1 MANSC
6 LKCHFLNSTA
16 GIKWCSAMG
25 NFDKRR
31 LGSYR
36 CFSSVPGL
44 FKITKKECL
53 SCGFFDGIFCLK
65 NNKTIIHPL
74 VGIFVDTR
82 HEHEKCDNWKP
93 YSVDKET
100 IEDSFKNQTA
110 WINFTSVLQSI
121 SVNFEIEDGFKNQT
135 AWINFTSVLQ
145 SNTVN
150 FKGGS
155 YSICPEFGQNLVL
168 YKADTLGKFVAF
180 SSELGHSKH
189 KNFYDTIMPQ
199 INSQLKSMGKIR
211 PIMNENYKIEFV
223 YNISEDFKPE
233 NKANWNDKLTNLIG
247 AVWQTITN
255 IKEQY
260 FK

>member
-16 GIKWCSAMG
+16 GINWCSAMG

-65 NNKTIIHPL
+65 NNKTIIHPFFSIS
-74 VGIFVDTR
+74 GGM
-82 HEHEKCDNWKP
+82 HYEHEKCDNWKP
-93 YSVDKET
+93 YFVDKET

-121 SVNFEIEDGFKNQT
+121 TVNFE
-135 AWINFTSVLQ
+135 
-145 SNTVN
+145 
-150 FKGGS
+150 GGS

-180 SSELGHSKH
+180 SSDLGHSKH
-189 KNFYDTIMPQ
+189 KDFYDTIMPQ

-211 PIMNENYKIEFV
+211 PIRNENYKIEFV